1 MSSILSGTDR
11 QTPRRELGLISVKL
25 KANAIIR
32 AGYIVVAGSTGFAE
46 EGKTATGLTY
56 LGIADQT
63 IDNTGGADGD
73 VSVLVRTHAA
83 FLLDNSSADAVDQTL
98 IGKKCYIH
106 DASTVCKTSAAN
118 TKSECGT
125 VLEVTSE
132 GVWVA

>member
-1 MSSILSGTDR
+1 MSSILSGPDR
-11 QTPRRELGLISVKL
+11 QTPRRDLGLISVKL
-25 KANAIIR
+25 KANAIIH
-32 AGYIVVAGSTGFAE
+32 AGFIVVAGSTGFAE

-56 LGIADQT
+56 LGIADKA

-118 TKSECGT
+118 TKSECGV
-125 VLEVTSE
+125 VLEVTTE